1 MSTLNK
7 RFRRINIILLSD
19 SYCHVTIVKHL
30 SKLQENNIVKW
41 FVIVKFSI
49 NSNLRALISTQWAI
63 VRLFLEFCKLLFS
76 TLWFAVLILIII
88 SSSSSSSSSR
98 SASALVLL
106 ALILI
111 IVIITMYMNI
121 PTHRKQGI
129 PCQNA
134 TCGVTTSV
142 VSSQGGLA
150 AAPQAAAV
158 SHRQQS
164 FILNK

>member
-7 RFRRINIILLSD
+7 RFTRINIILLSD

-76 TLWFAVLILIII
+76 PLWFVVLIFIII
-88 SSSSSSSSSR
+88 SSSSSR

-106 ALILI
+106 ALIII

-142 VSSQGGLA
+142 WAVRAGWSQRPRL
-150 AAPQAAAV
+150 
-158 SHRQQS
+158 QQ
-164 FILNK
+164 